1 MPKRETNY
9 REVKARDV
17 DSGLQALKRTSELV
31 ITLKGSVLA
40 LTPNRYFVL
49 NQSGEENPI
58 DSSVNAVSASLNAPY
73 AWGITGPI
81 AGRTSLELSG
91 GYFNTGRL
99 SLPGDQ
105 TRVAFVKLTSTKA
118 SSTYEGDASLTI
130 MGDTDGEIW
139 DSFGISDGKVNYR
152 RFNNS
157 VWQSFSGA
165 TSVND
170 GFWHMVAM
178 TYDSTTRA
186 VTLYVDGSVDGSGTV
201 AAHQAKGGI
210 IMYGRGYSSAD
221 NFVGSLSDLI
231 VLDRVLTLEDFAD
244 LWSFI

>member
-1 MPKRETNY
+1 MPKRETKF
-9 REVKARDV
+9 REIKVREDEK
-17 DSGLQALKRTSELV
+17 GLHALKKTSGLV

-40 LTPNRYFVL
+40 LAPTLYFVL
-49 NQSGEENPI
+49 NQTGEENPI
-58 DSSVNAVSASLNAPY
+58 DSSITAKTANLNTPY
-73 AWGITGPI
+73 TWGATGPI
-81 AGRTSLELSG
+81 VGRTALDLNG
-91 GYFNTGRL
+91 GYFNIARQ

-105 TRVAFVKLTSTKA
+105 TRVAFVKLTSTK
-118 SSTYEGDASLTI
+118 STSTYEGDASLTI
-130 MGDTDGEIW
+130 MGDTDGETW

-157 VWQSFSGA
+157 VWQSFSGS
-165 TSVND
+165 TNVND
-170 GFWHMVAM
+170 GYWHMVAM

-186 VTLYVDGSVDGSGTV
+186 VTLYVDGAVDGSGTV

-231 VLDRVLTLEDFAD
+231 VWDRVLTLEDFSD